1 MSTSPPRPLTRA
13 GIVAVVGAPNA
24 GKSTLLNRVVGQK
37 LAITSPKPQSTRD
50 RVVGIRSEGDT
61 QIVFLDTPG
70 LMTPAY
76 DLQRAMRGAALHA
89 LADADLVAYLV
100 DATLG
105 DPPPLETAAGI
116 DRPPRAPVLLT
127 FNKCDLVD
135 AARRAGLA
143 ERFPDAVWISATT
156 GEGVDAFLERAG
168 HALPE
173 SPFLYPADE
182 VSTQPLRFFVTEL
195 IRESALEQLDEEV
208 PYSVAAEIDEFRED
222 RRPMYIR
229 ATIYVERDSQ
239 KGILIGHKGSRIR
252 DLGRSARL
260 KIEPLVDAPVFLDLN
275 VKVLPNWRRDR
286 RALGRFG
293 YTVPPERGTRS

>member
-1 MSTSPPRPLTRA
+1 VSSTPPVTRA

-24 GKSTLLNRVVGQK
+24 GKSTFLNRVVGQK
-37 LAITSPKPQSTRD
+37 LSITSPKPQSTRD
-50 RVVGIRSEGDT
+50 RVVGIRSDGDT

-89 LADADLVAYLV
+89 LADADLIIYLV

-105 DPPPLETAAGI
+105 DPPTLETAAGI
-116 DRPPRAPVLLT
+116 THPPRAPVLLT
-127 FNKCDLVD
+127 FNKSDLVD
-135 AARRAGLA
+135 SARRAGLA
-143 ERFPDAVWISATT
+143 ERFPEATWISSAT
-156 GEGVDAFLERAG
+156 GDGIDAFLERISV
-168 HALPE
+168 ALPE

-182 VSTQPLRFFVTEL
+182 VSTQSLRFFVTEL

-208 PYSVAAEIDEFRED
+208 PYSVAAEIDEFREE

-252 DLGRSARL
+252 ELGRSARL

-293 YTVPPERGTRS
+293 YTIPPEHRTRS

>member
-1 MSTSPPRPLTRA
+1 VSPTPPGPVTRA

-89 LADADLVAYLV
+89 LADADLVVYLV

-105 DPPPLETAAGI
+105 DPPPLETAAAI
-116 DRPPRAPVLLT
+116 ARPPRAPVLLT
-127 FNKCDLVD
+127 FNKSDLLD
-135 AARRAGLA
+135 PARRAGLA
-143 ERFPDAVWISATT
+143 ERFPDAIWISATT
-156 GEGVDAFLERAG
+156 GDGIETFLERASA
-168 HALPE
+168 ALPE

-182 VSTQPLRFFVTEL
+182 VSTQSLRFFVTEL

-222 RRPMYIR
+222 RRPVYIR

-293 YTVPPERGTRS
+293 YTIPPDRDTRS